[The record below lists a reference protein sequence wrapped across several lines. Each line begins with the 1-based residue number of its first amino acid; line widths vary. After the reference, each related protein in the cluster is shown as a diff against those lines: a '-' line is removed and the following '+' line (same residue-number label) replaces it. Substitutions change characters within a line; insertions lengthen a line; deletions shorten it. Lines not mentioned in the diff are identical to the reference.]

1 MKESFLT
8 LREKNK
14 KDANTEYH
22 RHKQEQE
29 KEEKGLAP
37 NV

>member
-8 LREKNK
+8 E
-14 KDANTEYH
+14 DANTEYH

-29 KEEKGLAP
+29 KEEKSLAP